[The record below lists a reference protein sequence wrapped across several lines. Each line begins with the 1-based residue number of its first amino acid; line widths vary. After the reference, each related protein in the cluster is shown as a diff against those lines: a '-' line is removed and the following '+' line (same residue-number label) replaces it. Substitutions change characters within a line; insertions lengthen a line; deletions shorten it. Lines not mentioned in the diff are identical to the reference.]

1 MATKATAEAGRG
13 ARLTRQSAGRGSK
26 REEES
31 FVLSKRSSAATGQGN
46 YATALMLFFF
56 WITAL
61 LLGWSLGLQ
70 RKPRLGK
77 VSSVGYS
84 FIAVAYGTR
93 VQKANDLAPCR

>member
-56 WITAL
+56 FLDNSPAV
-61 LLGWSLGLQ
+61 GLVTW
-70 RKPRLGK
+70 PP
-77 VSSVGYS
+77 
-84 FIAVAYGTR
+84 T
-93 VQKANDLAPCR
+93 